1 MKLETHFIDIN
12 CDLGEGIGNE
22 AALMPYISSCNLAC
36 GAHAGDVETIN
47 RVVALAKKHKVG
59 VGAHPSFPDRANFGR
74 TIMPI
79 SFEELGISLR
89 KQIDKVAISCKE
101 QDVALHHIKTHGAL
115 YNLCAKD
122 KRYAELVTDLIE
134 ELYPSIPVYAPFNSM
149 ISRVAEGRIKVIY
162 EAFADRNY
170 EPDGSLVS
178 RLKNDAIIT
187 AKIDVV
193 EHVLNM
199 VLNHKIRT
207 FSGEFISAKIDTIC
221 VHGDTPKAVEI
232 VKLLNEELNRNA
244 IKIQT
249 VI

>member
-36 GAHAGDVETIN
+36 GSHAGDVETIN
-47 RVVALAKKHKVG
+47 RVVALAKKHNVG

-89 KQIDKVAISCKE
+89 KQIDKVAKACKQHE
-101 QDVALHHIKTHGAL
+101 VDLHHIKTHGAL
-115 YNLCAKD
+115 YNLCAGD
-122 KRYAELVTDLIE
+122 KSYAEFITDLIE
-134 ELYPSIPVYAPFNSM
+134 ELYPSTPIYAPFNSTM
-149 ISRVAEGRIKVIY
+149 SRVAEGRIKVIY

-170 EPDGSLVS
+170 EADGSLMS
-178 RLKNDAIIT
+178 RVKPEAVITDKNT
-187 AKIDVV
+187 VF
-193 EHVLNM
+193 EHVITMIKDN
-199 VLNHKIRT
+199 KIKA
-207 FSGEFISAKIDTIC
+207 FSGEFISARINTIC

-232 VKLLNEELNRNA
+232 LKLLNEKLNSNA